1 MNVKSPLLARLRRI
15 DNRSCTASV
24 KVFCTD
30 VGKLIPL
37 FPVALVALVT
47 CQSANN
53 RIHKRPFGSTTGQLV
68 PLRARCKV
76 TSSIYSLQFFC
87 TPNEPLL
94 HSSSLCLSSLVI
106 IRWLDAMMPPFSSTS
121 SLPILLYSQSIEPC
135 LNPQG
140 LRHLH
145 KALLLTVRIHPRE
158 IPPRARNLH
167 LRSVLA
173 SRFPR
178 GLHLHHRVLLQVLP
192 ERSLT
197 GSLRVLRSS
206 TLPHARR
213 PSHKFKFNVLIPR
226 RAANRGVVSS
236 TSTSSDKALS
246 CLRTHFLSSF
256 FFGFRDADD
265 HPGWVKY
272 IHLDGSTYYR
282 HMSGRLLTPDDV
294 TQPRIRECL
303 ERLLTLT
310 ASTLREQNL
319 LADLPRDFEIVAER
333 MDPEVPE
340 VFYFVSQ
347 SLRRVINYAYDCPC
361 VPNPTHPP
369 EQCPSPKLSTLPC
382 HLFSPVIS
390 LCAPF

>member
-1 MNVKSPLLARLRRI
+1 MFKNS
-15 DNRSCTASV
+15 
-24 KVFCTD
+24 F
-30 VGKLIPL
+30 LIL
-37 FPVALVALVT
+37 F
-47 CQSANN
+47 
-53 RIHKRPFGSTTGQLV
+53 
-68 PLRARCKV
+68 
-76 TSSIYSLQFFC
+76 
-87 TPNEPLL
+87 
-94 HSSSLCLSSLVI
+94 
-106 IRWLDAMMPPFSSTS
+106 
-121 SLPILLYSQSIEPC
+121 
-135 LNPQG
+135 
-140 LRHLH
+140 
-145 KALLLTVRIHPRE
+145 
-158 IPPRARNLH
+158 
-167 LRSVLA
+167 
-173 SRFPR
+173 
-178 GLHLHHRVLLQVLP
+178 
-192 ERSLT
+192 
-197 GSLRVLRSS
+197 
-206 TLPHARR
+206 
-213 PSHKFKFNVLIPR
+213 
-226 RAANRGVVSS
+226 
-236 TSTSSDKALS
+236 
-246 CLRTHFLSSF
+246 F

-382 HLFSPVIS
+382 LFF
-390 LCAPF
+390 LRGDFMCAFFIRVGEDAKDALLETFGLVPYAHHRTAPTL